1 MHTHA
6 SAKASLAVVPR
17 RAPAATTRLPLVVVG
32 TLLALA
38 VLGQHALPGKVRA
51 SGLALPTVGPTNF
64 GVSTTGP
71 LSVHYNP
78 AGLGF
83 ARRLRV
89 IVGGDLLIGS
99 IRYQR
104 VRQATYQTPDSLDF
118 QLPIDPSTVDTRKT
132 GRDREVKANPIGV
145 VPSIHVESP
154 LGKLPIAVGFGIDAP
169 YAAIVRWPGAG
180 PQRFQLDDA
189 TLATVFTS
197 FGIAYKPTEWLSLG
211 GGVSYVLGYADLTRV
226 QDLAGVGA
234 LGAALGRPPIN
245 QPNGFGPRA
254 NPALRELDT
263 FARPFAFQN
272 GWASGVTFRAGAMLM
287 AAKNLWL
294 SASYEHSTRL
304 NFRGSFS
311 LDMND
316 PFFTQD
322 LSSQGL
328 DYPSTV
334 RGKASLSMTLPK
346 VVRVGIRH
354 AFGRRMSVSQEPSTS
369 IALEGTF
376 TGWSSVDDFDV
387 RLRSDGLAQPQ
398 LGLGRTLQLKLPRDW
413 RNSYGLLLRGSH
425 AVSRKL
431 MLWAAVAGESAAVPS
446 HTIDAAS
453 PDGTRVT
460 ASGGL
465 SRQLFANF
473 RVILDLTLQKVLDR
487 TITTSD
493 DDLAN
498 GSYKMLLVSGGA
510 YADYSF

>member
-1 MHTHA
+1 MHTP
-6 SAKASLAVVPR
+6 SPRKASRATSTKQVRLAAVCC
-17 RAPAATTRLPLVVVG
+17 LLWLG
-32 TLLALA
+32 LLA
-38 VLGQHALPGKVRA
+38 QHALPSNARA
-51 SGLALPTVGPTNF
+51 SGLTLPTVGPTNF

-83 ARRLRV
+83 AKRLRV
-89 IVGGDLLIGS
+89 VLGGDLLIGS

-118 QLPIDPSTVDTRKT
+118 QLPIDPSTVDATKT
-132 GRDREVKANPIGV
+132 GRDREVKANPIGL

-154 LGKLPIAVGFGIDAP
+154 LGDLPLAVGFGIDAP

-189 TLATVFTS
+189 TLAMVFTS
-197 FGIAYKPTEWLSLG
+197 FGVAYKPTDWLSFG
-211 GGVSYVLGYADLTRV
+211 AGVSYVLGYADLKRT
-226 QDLAGVGA
+226 QDLAGVSD

-245 QPNGFGPRA
+245 QPNGFGQQA

-272 GWASGVTFRAGAMLM
+272 GWASGVTFRAGAM
-287 AAKNLWL
+287 AEVRKNLWL

-322 LSSQGL
+322 LASQGL
-328 DYPSTV
+328 DYPSVV

-354 AFGRRMSVSQEPSTS
+354 AFGRRVSVDDEPSTS
-369 IALEGTF
+369 VALEGTF
-376 TGWSSVDDFDV
+376 TGWSAVENYDV
-387 RLRSDGLAQPQ
+387 RLRSDGLVQPQ
-398 LGLGRTLQLKLPRDW
+398 LGLGRTLQLRLPRDW
-413 RNSYGLLLRGSH
+413 RNTYGLLVRGSH
-425 AVSRKL
+425 AFTRKL
-431 MLWAAVAGESAAVPS
+431 TMWTAVSGESSAVPN

-465 SRQLFANF
+465 SRQLFGNF
-473 RVILDLTLQKVLDR
+473 RVILDLTVQKVLNQ

-493 DDLAN
+493 YDLAN
-498 GSYKMLLVSGGA
+498 GTYKMLLVSGGA